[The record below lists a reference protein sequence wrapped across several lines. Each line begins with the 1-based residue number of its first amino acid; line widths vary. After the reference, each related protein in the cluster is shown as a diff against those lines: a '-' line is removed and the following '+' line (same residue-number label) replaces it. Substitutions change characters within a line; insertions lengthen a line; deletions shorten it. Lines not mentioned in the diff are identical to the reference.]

1 MVICLLR
8 DRLLFWIIW
17 QVFSRSSGWI
27 SSVLT
32 LWIRTGNLLGW
43 MVASFVKIADTQ
55 AGFFSRK
62 TLVVAVCTV
71 LSYLSIGLGQEVE
84 GGLVLAGEECQG
96 V

>member
-8 DRLLFWIIW
+8 DGLLFWIIW

-32 LWIRTGNLLGW
+32 PWIRTGNLLGW
-43 MVASFVKIADTQ
+43 MVASFVNIADTQ

-62 TLVVAVCTV
+62 TLVSWLSV
-71 LSYLSIGLGQEVE
+71 LIRISPE
-84 GGLVLAGEECQG
+84 GSFLTALTCLL
-96 V
+96 

>member
-8 DRLLFWIIW
+8 DGLLFWIIW

-32 LWIRTGNLLGW
+32 PWIRTGNLLDW

-55 AGFFSRK
+55 AEFFSRK
-62 TLVVAVCTV
+62 TLVSWLSV
-71 LSYLSIGLGQEVE
+71 LIRISPE
-84 GGLVLAGEECQG
+84 GSFLTALTCLL
-96 V
+96 

>member
-62 TLVVAVCTV
+62 TLVSWLSV
-71 LSYLSIGLGQEVE
+71 LIRISSE
-84 GGLVLAGEECQG
+84 GSFLTALTCLL
-96 V
+96 

>member
-8 DRLLFWIIW
+8 DGLLFWIIW

-32 LWIRTGNLLGW
+32 PWIRTGNLLGW
-43 MVASFVKIADTQ
+43 MVAFFVKIADTQ

-62 TLVVAVCTV
+62 TLVSWLSV
-71 LSYLSIGLGQEVE
+71 LIRIPPE
-84 GGLVLAGEECQG
+84 GSFLTALTCLL
-96 V
+96 